1 MAGTEVSVATTPHRP
16 AARQGV
22 VGLVLRIAAC
32 LTLGYLLSVYLTR
45 ADVQDALQYRLNLE
59 TGTYG
64 ETSQVGVW
72 RLLVLG
78 LYLVLPGTD
87 PFTLIGGVIAA
98 MFIGAASRIDL
109 GALRWAAF
117 LVMLA
122 LPLMALNYGQVL
134 RQGLAAACLVH
145 ALLMRRTLGTTL
157 LLIVASLLHVVYAPF
172 VVLLLV
178 REWILGKCAN
188 RTGINRPD
196 GRQFAFDVMVVLGIA
211 TTVVGVLWLGP
222 REVVEKYFEFDS
234 DNLKRL
240 LVSMLM
246 LAHVVLIYP
255 VSTSRLTVF
264 TTYLC
269 AMVALSLPFH
279 VDYTRI
285 NTALF
290 PFLLFSAMA
299 CPRPKLSYYAL
310 FICLVLSSYVGL
322 RLQYS

>member
-1 MAGTEVSVATTPHRP
+1 MALALRFVAF
-16 AARQGV
+16 
-22 VGLVLRIAAC
+22 

-59 TGTYG
+59 SGTYEESG
-64 ETSQVGVW
+64 QVGTW

-78 LYLVLPGTD
+78 LFLVLPGVD

-98 MFIGAASRIDL
+98 MFLGAASRIDP
-109 GALRWAAF
+109 GPLRGAAF
-117 LVMLA
+117 LIMLA

-145 ALLMRRTLGTTL
+145 ALLMRRSVGATL
-157 LLIVASLLHVVYAPF
+157 LLVVASLLHSIYAPF
-172 VVLLLV
+172 VALLLV
-178 REWILGKCAN
+178 REWTLGKCAD
-188 RTGINRPD
+188 RIGITRPN
-196 GRQFAFDVMVVLGIA
+196 GRQFAFDVAVVFSIAVAIVGI
-211 TTVVGVLWLGP
+211 LWLGP

-234 DNLKRL
+234 DNLKRV

-246 LAHVVLIYP
+246 LSHLVLIYP
-255 VSTSRLTVF
+255 VSGSRLTVF

-269 AMVALSLPFH
+269 AMAALSLPFH

-290 PFLLFSAMA
+290 PFLLFSALA

-310 FICLVLSSYVGL
+310 FICLVLSGYVGL
-322 RLQYS
+322 RLHYT